1 MTKKNVLLKKF
12 SLESLKSQFLEI
24 IDLLNARGVNYY
36 LVGGALL
43 GIVRSG
49 DLLPWDRDTDLF
61 VKYENLNEFLSV
73 VDELKNSGWRCNVET
88 FSENC
93 AFANSSDPRVIKI
106 SDSWLSV
113 FRGPTRMD
121 VDIIYPMDSYLCWNA
136 ARRYSRIDKFFFEG
150 NEIIEWNGRELKV
163 PKFYKDFLTEVYG
176 DWSVTIKKWSC
187 KGDLTVYAAEK
198 SVRGPIFIDQQKNK
212 IK

>member
-88 FSENC
+88 FSENS
-93 AFANSSDPRVIKI
+93 AFANSYDPRVIKI

-136 ARRYSRIDKFFFEG
+136 ARRYSRIDKTFFEG

-212 IK
+212 TK

>member
-12 SLESLKSQFLEI
+12 SLESLRSQFLEI

-61 VKYENLNEFLSV
+61 VKYEDLNEFLHV

-106 SDSWLSV
+106 SDSWLSA

-121 VDIIYPMDSYLCWNA
+121 VDIIYPMDSYMCWNA
-136 ARRYSRIDKFFFEG
+136 ARRYSRIDKIF
-150 NEIIEWNGRELKV
+150 LKV
-163 PKFYKDFLTEVYG
+163 MRLLIGIVANLKFQNFT
-176 DWSVTIKKWSC
+176 
-187 KGDLTVYAAEK
+187 
-198 SVRGPIFIDQQKNK
+198 RIF
-212 IK
+212 